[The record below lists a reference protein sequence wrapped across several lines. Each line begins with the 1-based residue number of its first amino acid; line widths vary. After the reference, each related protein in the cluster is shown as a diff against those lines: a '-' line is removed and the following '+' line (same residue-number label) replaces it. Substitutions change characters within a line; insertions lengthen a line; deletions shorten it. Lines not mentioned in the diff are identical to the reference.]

1 MAAYT
6 ALCILDARR
15 YTREHTIALTI
26 QRHLLLP
33 RPVTQTTAETA
44 QLHVPSDVGGGGGFD
59 TFALP
64 GARTALVVGEVA
76 GQGIHAATTLGQIR
90 TATHCL
96 AALDLESDELLER
109 HTPNCRPASALT
121 TCPEQPGPPSSPPS
135 PPTAAATERPR
146 RT

>member
-6 ALCILDARR
+6 ALCIDNARR
-15 YTREHTIALTI
+15 YTREHTIALTT

-44 QLHVPSDVGGGGGFD
+44 QLYVPSDVGGGGGFD

-64 GARTALVVGEVA
+64 GARAALVVGEVV

-90 TATHCL
+90 TATHSL
-96 AALDLESDELLER
+96 AALDLEPDELLAR
-109 HTPNCRPASALT
+109 LTPNCRPASAFT
-121 TCPEQPGPPSSPPS
+121 TCPEQSGPPS
-135 PPTAAATERPR
+135 PPAAAATERPR